1 MNVKALCGAVLGL
14 AATAGTAHASDIAVG
29 VMAHNIEVVD
39 GKNAGKE
46 ASPNIE
52 AQLTFDAVGPAWS
65 GRPHPFLIGSLN
77 TGGDFSFAGVG
88 LEWRWELGDK
98 WRVDPSL
105 GYVVH
110 TGETDNPYAPGTP
123 QSVQFANDHVLY
135 GSEDLFRLTVAVT
148 HEITDRANAQ
158 IAFTHLSHGHIIGS
172 GRNQGV
178 DQLGVR
184 LGYTF
189 GE

>member
-1 MNVKALCGAVLGL
+1 MNLKALCGAVLGL
-14 AATAGTAHASDIAVG
+14 AATAGSANATDFAIG
-29 VMAHNIEVVD
+29 VMAHNIQVVD
-39 GKNAGKE
+39 DKNAGKE

-52 AQLTFDAVGPAWS
+52 AQLTFDAIGPAWS

-88 LEWRWELGDK
+88 LEWRWRIGDT
-98 WRVDPSL
+98 WRIDPSL

-110 TGETDNPYAPGTP
+110 TGETDNPFAPGTP
-123 QSVQFANDHVLY
+123 QSVQFADDHVLY
-135 GSEDLFRLTVAVT
+135 GSEDLFRLTVAVSRALGPR
-148 HEITDRANAQ
+148 TDAQ
-158 IAFTHLSHGHIIGS
+158 VAFTHLSHGHIIGS

-184 LGYTF
+184 LGYRF
-189 GE
+189 GG